1 MFDAKVFLENTTTL
15 PGVYQM
21 LGGKQQVLYVGK
33 AKNLQKRLS
42 SYFSKSVI
50 APKTKALVDCIVDVR
65 VTPTASEQEAL
76 ILECNLIKEHKPKYN
91 ILMRDDKSYPYITL
105 SDHHDYPRLELYRG
119 KRNKRAQYFGPYPSV
134 TTVRETLKQLQRLFK
149 LRQCSDSFFNARS
162 RPCLQYQINRCS
174 APCME
179 KVTKKDYQQDV
190 DNTVLFLKGKSQ
202 VLVDDFVTK
211 MEGASQAQRYEKA
224 AYYRDVIAKLR
235 HVQSDQSATSGHS
248 SADVFSIVILSDCVC
263 VAMII
268 VRDGQVVASRCFYP
282 KTPKGAT
289 NEEVLSAVLSQYYFP
304 QLPLHGVAKEII
316 CNIKPQQNDWL
327 EKALFQSYQR
337 SASIKCRVKS
347 QRGQWLVMA
356 TTMAE
361 KNIHQHLARFAKSSN
376 QLLRLQQVFSLD
388 ELPGRIECFD
398 ISHSQ
403 GEATVASCV
412 VYAGEGLLKSDYR
425 RFNIKD
431 ITPGDDYAAMAQVL
445 KRRYERVVREQGV
458 LPDVVLID
466 GGKGQLSV
474 SAKVMS
480 ELLLDDILLV
490 GVAKGVTRKAGMESL
505 IIHKTGKEFSLEI
518 NDPALLLIQE
528 IRDEAHRFAIT
539 GHRQQRAKKRK
550 TSVLEDIPG
559 IGAKRRRELLRQFG
573 GLQGLKQASVA
584 DLAKVTGISAVLAQ
598 LLFDYLHEVP

>member
-21 LGGKQQVLYVGK
+21 LGDQQQVLYVGK

-42 SYFSKSVI
+42 SYFAKNAI
-50 APKTKALVDCIVDVR
+50 ASKTKALVECIVDVR

-76 ILECNLIKEHKPKYN
+76 ILECNLIKEHRPKYN

-105 SDHHDYPRLELYRG
+105 SSQHDYPRLGLYRG
-119 KRNKRAQYFGPYPSV
+119 KRNKRAQYFGPFPSV
-134 TTVRETLKQLQRLFK
+134 TVVKETLKQLQRLFK
-149 LRQCSDSFFNARS
+149 LRQCSDSFFNART
-162 RPCLQYQINRCS
+162 RPCLQFQINRCS

-179 KVTKKDYQQDV
+179 KVTPKDYQQDV
-190 DNTVLFLKGKSQ
+190 GNAVLFLKGKSQ
-202 VLVDDFVTK
+202 VLVDDFMIK
-211 MEGASQAQRYEKA
+211 MDEASQEQHYEKA

-235 HVQSDQSATSGHS
+235 HVQSKQSVALGYG
-248 SADVFSIVILSDCVC
+248 SADVFSIVVEQACVC
-263 VAMII
+263 VAMIV
-268 VRDGQVVASRCFYP
+268 VRDGQVVASQCFYP
-282 KTPKGAT
+282 KTPKEYSE
-289 NEEVLSAVLSQYYFP
+289 EEVLSAVLSQYYFP

-327 EKALFQSYQR
+327 ERALFQSYQR
-337 SASIKCRVKS
+337 HAIIKCHVKS
-347 QRGQWLVMA
+347 QRAQWLSMA
-356 TTMAE
+356 AIMAE

-376 QLLRLQQVFSLD
+376 HLLRLQQVFSLD
-388 ELPGRIECFD
+388 EPVSRIECFD

-412 VYAGEGLLKSDYR
+412 VYCGDGLLKSDYR

-431 ITPGDDYAAMAQVL
+431 IIPGDDYGAMAQVL
-445 KRRYERVVREQGV
+445 KRRYERVVREQGK
-458 LPDVVLID
+458 LPDVILID

-505 IIHKTGKEFSLEI
+505 IIHKTGKEFSLAI

-539 GHRQQRAKKRK
+539 GHRQQRAKKRQS
-550 TSVLEDIPG
+550 SVLEDIPG

-573 GLQGLKQASVA
+573 GLQGLKQASIV
-584 DLAKVTGISAVLAQ
+584 DLAKVPGISSVLAK
-598 LLFDYLHEVP
+598 LIFDYLHEVP